1 MSKSY
6 QFIDPSYEDF
16 LIHSGRLG
24 MKWHVR
30 NFENYDGTLTPAGK
44 ERYSVYWKKG
54 TNLKGKKVDY
64 GRSSNKNL
72 MKAPST
78 AGRGKEDT
86 GVRAESSRSILD
98 YQKAD
103 GSLTPE
109 GKKKYG
115 DILTEKEMQTLV
127 RNYNSANGT
136 NYRVG
141 DVSFRKNGKLYSAEG
156 KRVDEDTKIS
166 KTDTIA
172 AQTKPGLFGEKELS
186 YKEKLQ
192 NVRAMSDEDLKRG
205 IERSKLEKAYIEEL
219 GIQKSRGEKFID
231 NLKAEAAS
239 AATEVAKQAVKEA
252 GDAFLKKYVLPKLS
266 KSTGISQEELSKGAD
281 KLKEAVDKGIQ
292 AQQQKAQQQT
302 QQQTQ
307 QKPQQGGN
315 QNTTSKPLEQTSNDD
330 LRSMVQKQKNIS
342 EEAAKKIPRD
352 ELIKILRSSGGSGEK
367 SQESSSQNTTK
378 EENPKLNPPTA
389 AGSAPKRDNYSGIG
403 VRTADTYSPT
413 HNSRPVDYWTRE
425 QLKNYIGKSR
435 GYDDKTQRQVLDMKD
450 TDELIDLVR
459 KIQESND

>member
-172 AQTKPGLFGEKELS
+172 AQTKPGLFGGQKELS

-231 NLKAEAAS
+231 NLKTEAAS

-266 KSTGISQEELSKGAD
+266 KTTGISQEELSKGAD

-292 AQQQKAQQQT
+292 AQQQKAQQQA
-302 QQQTQ
+302 QQTQ

-315 QNTTSKPLEQTSNDD
+315 QTTTSKPIEQTSNKD
-330 LRSMVQKQKNIS
+330 LREMVRKQKNMS
-342 EEAAKKIPRD
+342 EESVNKMSRD
-352 ELIKILRSSGGSGEK
+352 DLIKTLKSSGGSGEK
-367 SQESSSQNTTK
+367 PQASAEG
-378 EENPKLNPPTA
+378 KLNPPSA
-389 AGSAPKRDNYSGIG
+389 AGTAPKRDYSGIG

-450 TDELIDLVR
+450 TDELIDIVR